1 MKDIAY
7 LFVLRA
13 LSSDLASDDK
23 CDKINLFICRLSEGL
38 FPINVRKTIEENNIT
53 VTYKDKIFS
62 LNKSDHADI
71 LFNNINELYKSIYH
85 QK

>member
-23 CDKINLFICRLSEGL
+23 CDKVNLFICRLSEGL
-38 FPINVRKTIEENNIT
+38 FPINVRKTIHDNNIT
-53 VTYKDKIFS
+53 VTYKDRTFS
-62 LNKSDHADI
+62 LNKSDHVDI
-71 LFNNINELYKSIYH
+71 LFNNINDLYTAIYQ